1 MPLVCRVAID
11 QIVLK
16 IDREYDYFLPAA
28 CSSAVPGVRV
38 VVPFGKGNVLK
49 KAMIFSVYEA
59 EDPGDLKSVVRI
71 LDQNPVLDSAH
82 LQLAAWM
89 AEQYFITRYQA
100 IRCMIPRGLDYQ
112 INEIFSLNPDRA
124 SYPPEYQE
132 LVSFMQSAGKAVRRA
147 DFPEKLRRL
156 CLPAYRDG
164 VLIEEICS
172 IRNIGDLK
180 EKKIR
185 RACPVDQIELYLSEL
200 PQRYYQQR
208 DLLLLFLDEPVLSA
222 KEALYYAGCGASTV
236 KTLAQKGLIEVFSEI
251 RERRPYQ
258 TMERAS
264 DASPIHLEA
273 EQETV
278 YRDIAGS
285 FGREGTHLLYGITG
299 SGKTHVFM
307 RLMDDVLAAGQD
319 VLLLVPE
326 IALTPQLLS
335 RFYLRYGDCVS
346 VLHSGLSLG
355 EKADEWKKI
364 RAGKARIVVGT
375 RSAVFAPLRRP
386 GLIILDEEHESSYK
400 SESSPRFHARDIG
413 RFLSRLHQIP
423 LVLASATPAIESY
436 YLAERGIYQL
446 HMLTKRYHNASL
458 PEVSLVDMRAEAAA
472 EGAKL
477 FSAPLRNALEK
488 TFREKK
494 QAILFLNRRGM
505 HTIVGCSS
513 CGTVA
518 KCPNCGIALTFHKP
532 NQRLMCHYCG
542 YNIKRFYK
550 CPECGSEHIRM
561 LGLGTQYAEEE
572 LKSLFPAVR
581 ILRMDMDTVDSYLSF
596 GELLSA
602 FRDGEYD
609 VMLGTQMVAKGLDF
623 PAVTLVGV
631 LQADMSLYA
640 DDFRANERTFNLLT
654 QVCGRSGRSGEPGSA
669 IIQTYCPEHEVIALS
684 RNQDYVQFYRQE
696 IAFRRLMQYPPF
708 CDILLIVAE
717 SHSRQ
722 TAAEGIGTIYRYLQT
737 ASNSTFA
744 DIPLR
749 LLSPVVPRLGML
761 RGRHRMQMLVK
772 CKNSARL
779 RQLIGACRELP
790 LPSDL
795 QVVYNMNPI
804 QFY

>member
-28 CSSAVPGVRV
+28 CGSAVPGVRV

-164 VLIEEICS
+164 VLIEEIRS

-413 RFLSRLHQIP
+413 
-423 LVLASATPAIESY
+423 
-436 YLAERGIYQL
+436 
-446 HMLTKRYHNASL
+446 
-458 PEVSLVDMRAEAAA
+458 
-472 EGAKL
+472 
-477 FSAPLRNALEK
+477 AL
-488 TFREKK
+488 
-494 QAILFLNRRGM
+494 
-505 HTIVGCSS
+505 
-513 CGTVA
+513 
-518 KCPNCGIALTFHKP
+518 
-532 NQRLMCHYCG
+532 
-542 YNIKRFYK
+542 
-550 CPECGSEHIRM
+550 
-561 LGLGTQYAEEE
+561 
-572 LKSLFPAVR
+572 
-581 ILRMDMDTVDSYLSF
+581 
-596 GELLSA
+596 
-602 FRDGEYD
+602 
-609 VMLGTQMVAKGLDF
+609 
-623 PAVTLVGV
+623 
-631 LQADMSLYA
+631 
-640 DDFRANERTFNLLT
+640 
-654 QVCGRSGRSGEPGSA
+654 
-669 IIQTYCPEHEVIALS
+669 
-684 RNQDYVQFYRQE
+684 
-696 IAFRRLMQYPPF
+696 
-708 CDILLIVAE
+708 
-717 SHSRQ
+717 
-722 TAAEGIGTIYRYLQT
+722 
-737 ASNSTFA
+737 
-744 DIPLR
+744 
-749 LLSPVVPRLGML
+749 
-761 RGRHRMQMLVK
+761 
-772 CKNSARL
+772 
-779 RQLIGACRELP
+779 
-790 LPSDL
+790 
-795 QVVYNMNPI
+795 
-804 QFY
+804 